1 MAKPND
7 PIESEPKSKR
17 TLTVRRDKPAQVDP
31 PTLTDRVSV
40 PQATRYEM
48 IATAAYYLAEQRG
61 FSPGNELTDWLSAEA
76 AVEAQLA
83 AQDTARH

>member
-1 MAKPND
+1 MPKPND
-7 PIESEPKSKR
+7 PIESQPKPKR
-17 TLTVRRDKPAQVDP
+17 TLTVRRDKPQIDP

-61 FSPGNELTDWLSAEA
+61 FTPGNELADWLSAES

-83 AQDTARH
+83 TQDTARH

>member
-7 PIESEPKSKR
+7 PIPSEPKPKR

-61 FSPGNELTDWLSAEA
+61 FTPGNELEDWLSAES

-83 AQDTARH
+83 MQDIARH